1 MTSPSDAVVLIGPMG
16 AGKTSIGKKVARA
29 LGLPFFDTDAAV
41 VRDHGPIDQLFVERG
56 EAHFRAV
63 ERAAVVEGL
72 ATGGVVSLG
81 GGAVLNPE
89 TRADLAGHRVVL
101 LTVSPRVVAGRVR
114 DSNRP
119 LLQGGEDAIERWT
132 AIFEERRPVYEELA
146 DITFD
151 TSTGPVQDVVDAL
164 VAWVR
169 GGVVDPPASAGHEHK
184 EHTACD
190 VLSERS
196 ESK

>member
-1 MTSPSDAVVLIGPMG
+1 MTPPADAVVLIGPMG
-16 AGKTSIGKKVARA
+16 AGKTSIGKKAARA
-29 LGLPFFDTDAAV
+29 LDLPFFDTDAAV
-41 VRDHGPIDQLFVERG
+41 VRDHGPIDRLFVERG

-63 ERAAVVEGL
+63 ERAAVIEGL

-81 GGAVLNPE
+81 GGAVLDPE
-89 TRADLAGHRVVL
+89 TRADLARHRVAL

-119 LLQGGEDAIERWT
+119 LLQGGDDAIGRWT

-151 TSTGPVQDVVDAL
+151 TSSGPLQAVVDAV

-169 GGVVDPPASAGHEHK
+169 ASAVDASAAGHEHK
-184 EHTACD
+184 EQTT
-190 VLSERS
+190 
-196 ESK
+196 